1 MSRKQ
6 CRRRHVVALAPRG
19 LRPKLSRSQQVDLGL
34 AHLANLDAIARGA
47 AGEGILWQWV
57 GAVLTWSYV
66 ATALE
71 LGSLEM
77 QQQLLLVTRVV
88 ERYGSTGRVLFTGLD
103 YQAAKDGVDVMDQL
117 AASVD
122 RQTAIAAAN
131 WSESRIT
138 DMVAGIA
145 GRATCAAA
153 QQNRRAA

>member
-6 CRRRHVVALAPRG
+6 CRRRHTVALAPRG
-19 LRPKLSRSQQVDLGL
+19 LRAKLSRSQQVDLGL

-47 AGEGILWQWV
+47 AGEEVLWQWV

-66 ATALE
+66 ATVLE

-77 QQQLLLVTRVV
+77 QLQLQLVMQVV
-88 ERYGSTGRVLFTGLD
+88 ERYGRTGRVLFSGPD
-103 YQAAKDGVDVMDQL
+103 YQAAKEGVDAMDEL
-117 AASVD
+117 AARVD
-122 RQTAIAAAN
+122 RETAIAAAT

-145 GRATCAAA
+145 CRATCAAL
-153 QQNRRAA
+153 RDRKAA